1 MSNRKED
8 AMRVKSLLT
17 MGFLWMLAANLALS
31 DSDGF
36 AADAQGKQGQKEMAA
51 SDSMKK
57 AGSQK
62 RVDVME
68 NVPKKGVQSDSI
80 TRGEIERRADA
91 IEEVGSKGDLY
102 PSTGGGT
109 RKDVQ
114 EYIRD

>member
-1 MSNRKED
+1 
-8 AMRVKSLLT
+8 MRVKSLLT
-17 MGFLWMLAANLALS
+17 MGFLWMLAASLALS
-31 DSDGF
+31 ASDGF
-36 AADAQGKQGQKEMAA
+36 AAGAQGKQGQKEMAA

-68 NVPKKGVQSDSI
+68 NLPKKGAQSDSI
-80 TRGEIERRADA
+80 TPGEKERRADA

>member
-1 MSNRKED
+1 MNRG
-8 AMRVKSLLT
+8 SLVT
-17 MGFLWMLAANLALS
+17 VGFLSMLAATLALNAFNS
-31 DSDGF
+31 F
-36 AADAQGKQGQKEMAA
+36 AADAEGKQGTKEMAA
-51 SDSMKK
+51 SDSMKN
-57 AGSQK
+57 ARGQK

-68 NVPKKGVQSDSI
+68 NLPKKGVQSDSM
-80 TRGEIERRADA
+80 TPGEKERRADA